1 MKYEIK
7 KINGLDCVFI
17 PMKDANSTTVEILAK
32 AGSVYENKQ
41 NNGISHFLEHLFF
54 KWWKKYKTPKEV
66 AEAVDS
72 FGWEFNAFTSEDYA
86 GYYVKSAP
94 EFIEK
99 SIDVLGD
106 MIINAQFPVEE
117 MEREKWVVIQEIMMY
132 EDNPPA
138 LVLDKWKG
146 FFFGDNSYGRST
158 LWPVENIKKFTRKDL
173 IDHKNGL
180 YTKDNL
186 ILIVSGKIN
195 NQEKI
200 ENFLYT
206 TFKDLPEHKNI
217 EKPEF
222 FWLLP
227 NKQKDVYKKKTEQ
240 NHIVISAKW
249 FKWTDNQKYAANVLS
264 TILGWNMSS
273 RLFQNIREKEWLCY
287 YIWARH
293 YNDPDGW
300 FFLIRAWLEKWRFEF
315 GVEKIYAELERIA
328 QWDISQEEF
337 KKAIWYT
344 IWQLQMWIE
353 SSDEMANF
361 VGNQYLLYWEVKTLD
376 EILEIY
382 KNMKLEDVLEIVDK
396 FEKKNLY
403 QYWIE

>member
-32 AGSVYENKQ
+32 AGSIYETKDTNW
-41 NNGISHFLEHLFF
+41 ISHFLEHLFF
-54 KWWKKYKTPKEV
+54 KWWKKYRTPKEV

-72 FGWEFNAFTSEDYA
+72 FGWEFNAFTGDEYA

-94 EFIEK
+94 EFVER

-106 MIINAQFPVEE
+106 MIINAQFPLEE

-138 LVLDKWKG
+138 LVIDKWKE
-146 FFFGDNSYGRST
+146 FFFWNNSYGRST
-158 LWPVENIKKFTRKDL
+158 LWPVKNIKKFTREDL
-173 IDHKNGL
+173 IKHKKWL

-186 ILIVSGKIN
+186 ILIISGKIE
-195 NQEKI
+195 NQE
-200 ENFLYT
+200 
-206 TFKDLPEHKNI
+206 NI
-217 EKPEF
+217 EKLISEIFQNLPEKKQIKKPKF
-222 FWLLP
+222 LDLVP
-227 NKQKDVYKKKTEQ
+227 KKQKDVYKKKTEQ
-240 NHIVISAKW
+240 NHLIISAKW
-249 FKWTDNQKYAANVLS
+249 FKWTDKEKYAANVLS

-293 YNDPDGW
+293 YSDPDSG
-300 FFLIRAWLEKWRFEF
+300 FFLIRAGLEKWRFDF

-328 QWDISQEEF
+328 KWDITQEEF

-344 IWQLQMWIE
+344 IGQLQMWIE

-361 VGNQYLLYWEVKTLD
+361 VWNQYLIYGEIKSLE

-382 KNMKLEDVLEIVDK
+382 KNLKLEDVLKIVDK
-396 FEKKNLY
+396 FKKENLY